1 MPVGTHLLKG
11 GLRSEHQAMQ
21 SKCLSKAQA
30 DQGSGKAPRLQQG
43 QPLLPHLFHVLLLR
57 FSLLVHG
64 LLAPLAWSLSGQ
76 LIVLQQKERALLVL
90 VLTTDGQL
98 LMPQAQLPTLSTFS
112 SASSTKGKI
121 CCKRC

>member
-1 MPVGTHLLKG
+1 MRLYN
-11 GLRSEHQAMQ
+11 
-21 SKCLSKAQA
+21 
-30 DQGSGKAPRLQQG
+30 SGKAPRLQQG
-43 QPLLPHLFHVLLLR
+43 QQLLPHLFHVLLLR